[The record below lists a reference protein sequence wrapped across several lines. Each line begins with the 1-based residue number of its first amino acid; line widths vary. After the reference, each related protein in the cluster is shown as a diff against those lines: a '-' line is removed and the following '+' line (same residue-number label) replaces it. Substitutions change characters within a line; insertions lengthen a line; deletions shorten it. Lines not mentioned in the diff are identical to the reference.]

1 MSKWK
6 EYKER
11 NGVTILDVFNRT
23 PASEEVAESRISIC
37 NACPELMA
45 ITHQCKKCGCFMA
58 IKTKMQ
64 AAKCPLGKW

>member
-23 PASEEVAESRISIC
+23 PASEEIAENRINIC
-37 NACPELMA
+37 KGCPELLSM
-45 ITHQCKKCGCFMA
+45 THQCKKCGCFMS

>member
-37 NACPELMA
+37 NDCPELTSL
-45 ITHQCKKCGCFMA
+45 THQCKKCGCFMA

-64 AAKCPLGKW
+64 AAKCPIGKW

>member
-1 MSKWK
+1 MSKWS

-11 NGVTILDVFNRT
+11 NGVTVLDVFNRT

-37 NACPELMA
+37 NACPELISM
-45 ITHQCKKCGCFMA
+45 TQTCKKCGCFMA

>member
-1 MSKWK
+1 MSKWS

-11 NGVTILDVFNRT
+11 NGVTILDIFNRT
-23 PASEEVAESRISIC
+23 PASEEVAESRISTC
-37 NACPELMA
+37 NACPELIP

-58 IKTKMQ
+58 LKTKMQ

>member
-11 NGVTILDVFNRT
+11 NGVTPLDIFNRT
-23 PASEEVAESRISIC
+23 PASQEVTQNRMSIC
-37 NACPELMA
+37 NSCPELISM
-45 ITHQCKKCGCFMA
+45 THQCKKCGCFMA